1 MYMQVTLACIYVIL
15 STLGGETI
23 ANTADDKDAVEE
35 GRSLGGGVG
44 FALLPL
50 FMLGVRKCKIYDHSN
65 YDQCRCY
72 FHLLDMLYRWLK
84 NQKDGSGLTVNINA
98 GDGYEFNA
106 RINLKHR
113 NDQSFYEDQEYQGPE
128 YYPAYP
134 YKKNEDCPA

>member
-50 FMLGVRKCKIYDHSN
+50 FMLGVGKCKIYNHSN
-65 YDQCRCY
+65 FDQ
-72 FHLLDMLYRWLK
+72 F
-84 NQKDGSGLTVNINA
+84 
-98 GDGYEFNA
+98 
-106 RINLKHR
+106 
-113 NDQSFYEDQEYQGPE
+113 
-128 YYPAYP
+128 
-134 YKKNEDCPA
+134 